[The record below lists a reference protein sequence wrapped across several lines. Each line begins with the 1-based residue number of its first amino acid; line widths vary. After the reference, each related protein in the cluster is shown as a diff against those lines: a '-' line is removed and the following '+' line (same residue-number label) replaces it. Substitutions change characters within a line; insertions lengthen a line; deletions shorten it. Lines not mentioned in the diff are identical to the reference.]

1 MVEHN
6 LQASQHINWLVQL
19 FGVIA
24 SNGFVLSHCSQSW
37 SPYEG
42 KSVEYFQH
50 NYI

>member
-1 MVEHN
+1 MAEHN
-6 LQASQHINWLVQL
+6 LQASQHTNWLVQL

-24 SNGFVLSHCSQSW
+24 SNGFVLSHYSQSW

-42 KSVEYFQH
+42 KSREYFQH

>member
-1 MVEHN
+1 MVELN
-6 LQASQHINWLVQL
+6 LHASQHINLLVQL

-24 SNGFVLSHCSQSW
+24 SNGFVLSPFSQSW

-42 KSVEYFQH
+42 KSGKYFQH